1 MSRPAPRDPNLRH
14 NITVNLLDGG
24 FFGFALGMASS
35 ITVIPLF
42 VSSLTGS
49 AVLIGLI
56 GTIRAI
62 GWQLPQIFTA
72 QRVARL
78 KRFKPAVLRGT
89 LHERVPFLF
98 LALLAWN
105 TPRLDRRVAL
115 ALTFALLIWHGLGG
129 GITAVAWQSMIGRII
144 PPRRRGIFFGMQAAA
159 ANLLMGVGAVL
170 AGQILERISGVRGF
184 AWCFG
189 IAAGLMAVSYTF
201 LGMTREAER
210 RVPAEAHSPP
220 PLGQQA
226 LRILR
231 ADRSFRRFLAVRGVF
246 PFALVGLNFYTV
258 HAAQH
263 LGADGITLGW
273 LTAAFSV
280 IQVVSNP
287 LMGWLGDRLGYPLA
301 LGVGTLSAAGSA
313 AFAWLAPS
321 AGWMFPAYLLAGL
334 ANATAWPLALAM
346 TLTYGTPAEQPT
358 YIGLAN
364 TLIAPASLLAPLL
377 GGWLADAWGYR
388 AAFVVA
394 LAGSLAILPL
404 LRGLGEA
411 GNPEPPG

>member
-1 MSRPAPRDPNLRH
+1 MSRRAASPADLRH
-14 NITVNLLDGG
+14 NVTVNLLDGG

-42 VSSLTGS
+42 VSSLTSS

-78 KRFKPAVLRGT
+78 KRFKPAVMRGT
-89 LHERVPFLF
+89 LNERIPFLF

-105 TPRLDRRVAL
+105 TPHLDKGVVL

-129 GITAVAWQSMIGRII
+129 GITAVAWQSMIGHII
-144 PPRRRGIFFGMQAAA
+144 PLRRRGIFFGMQAAA
-159 ANLLMGVGAVL
+159 ANLLMGIGAIL
-170 AGQILERISGVRGF
+170 AGQVLERFSGMAGF
-184 AWCFG
+184 TWCFG
-189 IAAGLMAVSYTF
+189 AAAGLMAISYIF

-210 RVPAEAHSPP
+210 VIPPEAHSPP
-220 PLGQQA
+220 PLRQQA

-231 ADRSFRRFLAVRGVF
+231 ADRSFRRFLVVRGAF

-258 HAAQH
+258 YAAQR

-273 LTAAFSV
+273 LTAVFSV
-280 IQVVSNP
+280 VQVLSNP
-287 LMGWLGDRLGYPLA
+287 LMGWMGDRVGYPAA

-313 AFAWLAPS
+313 AFAWLAPGT
-321 AGWMFPAYLLAGL
+321 GWMFPAYLLAGL

-346 TLTYGTPAEQPT
+346 TLTYGSPAEQPT

-364 TLIAPASLLAPLL
+364 TLVAPSSLLAPLI
-377 GGWLADAWGYR
+377 GGWLADAWGYQV
-388 AAFVVA
+388 AFVVA
-394 LAGSLAILPL
+394 LVCSLAILPL
-404 LRGLGEA
+404 LPGLEA
-411 GNPEPPG
+411 KDAP